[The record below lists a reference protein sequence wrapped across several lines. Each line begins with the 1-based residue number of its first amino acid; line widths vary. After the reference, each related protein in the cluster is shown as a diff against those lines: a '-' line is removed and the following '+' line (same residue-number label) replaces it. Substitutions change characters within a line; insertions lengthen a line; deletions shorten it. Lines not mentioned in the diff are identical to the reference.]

1 MLFLFIFLHFLSTG
15 HAAVGDACN
24 FASQT
29 DGCKDGTSGKLYKCV
44 KKGGT
49 LITKEA
55 EWTQAGCAA
64 NEPFKSCI
72 CLDTF
77 TKKAAGTAL
86 ADFDLSTAVCQSDVA
101 YREITDD
108 GTKLAL
114 DAFAQGVNPTTAT
127 ATPGVNSG
135 NAFPGSATQ
144 LKAIAG
150 TKAYCGIPEGE
161 FCLVTTTGSKKTDH
175 CMPGLHCYT
184 GFGDPVAE
192 NGICM
197 DDDTIFTKNAWLTK
211 FKTDTLAAIADNKVI
226 ADDNTAKLKKNADA
240 LAANKTA
247 IELAQKTSTDW
258 FRGATSPGDDVPDF
272 KERGKLLL
280 TTTIF
285 IGIFVLPSVLYLV
298 WKQCSQPPQKRRRA
312 NVKAADSDELSDES

>member
-1 MLFLFIFLHFLSTG
+1 MG
-15 HAAVGDACN
+15 
-24 FASQT
+24 T
-29 DGCKDGTSGKLYKCV
+29 DGCKDGTGLTLYKCV
-44 KKGGT
+44 KQGGT

-64 NEPFKSCI
+64 DEPFKSCI
-72 CLDTF
+72 CLDTQ
-77 TKKAAGTAL
+77 TKKTAGTAL
-86 ADFDLSTAVCQSDVA
+86 TNGDLSTNVCQSDVA
-101 YREITDD
+101 YRLIDD
-108 GTKLAL
+108 EGTKLGMEEFVA
-114 DAFAQGVNPTTAT
+114 GVNPTAGG
-127 ATPGVNSG
+127 A
-135 NAFPGSATQ
+135 GSAT
-144 LKAIAG
+144 KFKHIAG
-150 TKAYCGIPEGE
+150 TRAKCGIPEGE
-161 FCLVTTTGSKKTDH
+161 FCLVETTGSKKTDH

-211 FKTDTLAAIADNKVI
+211 FKADTLAAIADNKVI

-258 FRGATSPGDDVPDF
+258 FRGETSPGDDVPDF

-280 TTTIF
+280 TPTVF
-285 IGIFVLPSVLYLV
+285 IGVFVVPAILYLV
-298 WKQCSQPPQKRRRA
+298 WKQCSQLPEKRRRR
-312 NVKAADSDELSDES
+312 KAADSDSDES